1 MTDVKRQSLGRGLD
15 SLIPKNLETESTGY
29 QMVSTDLLRPNPSQ
43 PRKQFEQGALEELAE
58 SIRQNGVIQPL
69 IVRKENGG
77 FEIVAGERR
86 WRAAKMANLEK
97 LPVVIRTATD
107 QDVAEL
113 TLIENIQREDLN
125 PIEEA
130 EAYEKLS
137 ERFGLTHDEIARKT
151 GKNRSVITNQLR
163 LLKLSDKVKE
173 ALVSGAIT
181 AGHARALLGASSP
194 KEMDSLLGEV
204 LKKDLTVRQTEAL
217 VKKKSRDAGL
227 PAEPVSNEAEEDIF
241 TRELTEELAGK
252 FSTKVTIS
260 RNKTKGKI
268 EIEYYSPEEL
278 ERIVGMLLSRG

>member
-1 MTDVKRQSLGRGLD
+1 MKRRGLGRGLD
-15 SLIPKNLETESTGY
+15 SLIPKSPETESEGY
-29 QMVSTDLLRPNPSQ
+29 RMVNTDLLKPNASQ
-43 PRKQFEQGALEELAE
+43 PRKDFEQSALEELAE
-58 SIRQNGVIQPL
+58 SIRENGVIQPL
-69 IVRKENGG
+69 IVREKNGN

-86 WRAAKMANLEK
+86 WRAAKIAKLEE

-130 EAYEKLS
+130 EAYEKLA

-163 LLKLSDKVKE
+163 LLKLSDKAKE
-173 ALVSGAIT
+173 VLVSGAIT
-181 AGHARALLGASSP
+181 TGHARALLGSSSSE
-194 KEMDSLLGEV
+194 EMDFLLGEV
-204 LKKDLTVRQTEAL
+204 LKKDLTVRGTEAL
-217 VKKKSRDAGL
+217 VKKQSRGAG
-227 PAEPVSNEAEEDIF
+227 PSAEPASEEPEEDIF
-241 TRELTEELAGK
+241 TKELIEELAGK
-252 FSTKVTIS
+252 FATKVKIS

-278 ERIVGMLLSRG
+278 ERIIGMLLSRG

>member
-1 MTDVKRQSLGRGLD
+1 MKRQSLGRGLD
-15 SLIPKNLETESTGY
+15 SLIPKSLETESTGY
-29 QMVSTDLLRPNPSQ
+29 QMVSTDLLKPNPSQ

-58 SIRQNGVIQPL
+58 SIKENGVIQPL
-69 IVRKENGG
+69 IVRKTDGG

-86 WRAAKMANLEK
+86 WRAAKIAKLEK

-137 ERFGLTHDEIARKT
+137 ERFGLTHEDIAKKT

-163 LLKLSDKVKE
+163 LLKLSDKAKE

-181 AGHARALLGASSP
+181 AGHARALLAAASP
-194 KEMDSLLGEV
+194 EEMNSLLGEV
-204 LKKDLTVRQTEAL
+204 LKKDLTVRRTEAL
-217 VKKKSRDAGL
+217 VKKKSRDTER
-227 PAEPVSNEAEEDIF
+227 PAEPALNEVAEDIF
-241 TRELTEELAGK
+241 TRELTEELSGK
-252 FSTKVTIS
+252 FSTKVRIS

-278 ERIVGMLLSRG
+278 ERIIGILLSRG

>member
-1 MTDVKRQSLGRGLD
+1 MKRQSLGRGLD

-86 WRAAKMANLEK
+86 WRAAKIAKLEK

-204 LKKDLTVRQTEAL
+204 LEKDLTVRQTEAL

>member
-1 MTDVKRQSLGRGLD
+1 MKRQSLGKGLD
-15 SLIPKNLETESTGY
+15 SLIPKSLETESTGY
-29 QMVSTDLLRPNPSQ
+29 QMVSTNLFKPNPSQ

-58 SIRQNGVIQPL
+58 SIKENGVIQPL
-69 IVRKENGG
+69 IVRKIDGG

-86 WRAAKMANLEK
+86 WRAAKIAKLEK

-137 ERFGLTHDEIARKT
+137 ERFGLIHDDIAKKT
-151 GKNRSVITNQLR
+151 GKNRSVVTNQLR
-163 LLKLSDKVKE
+163 LLKLSDKAKE

-181 AGHARALLGASSP
+181 AGHARALLAASSP
-194 KEMDSLLGEV
+194 EKMNSLLGEV
-204 LKKDLTVRQTEAL
+204 LKKDLTVRRTEAL
-217 VKKKSRDAGL
+217 VKKKSRDTEQ
-227 PAEPVSNEAEEDIF
+227 PAEPAFNEVAEDIF
-241 TRELTEELAGK
+241 TKELTEELSGK
-252 FSTKVTIS
+252 FSTKVRIS

-278 ERIVGMLLSRG
+278 ERIIGILLSRG

>member
-1 MTDVKRQSLGRGLD
+1 MKKRSLGRGLD

-29 QMVSTDLLRPNPSQ
+29 QMVNTNLLKPNPSQ

-58 SIRQNGVIQPL
+58 SIRENGVIQPL
-69 IVRKENGG
+69 IVRKENDG

-86 WRAAKMANLEK
+86 WRAAKIAKLEE
-97 LPVVIRTATD
+97 LPVVIRAATD

-137 ERFGLTHDEIARKT
+137 ERFGLTHDDIARKT

-163 LLKLSDKVKE
+163 LLKLSDKAKE
-173 ALVSGAIT
+173 ELVSGAIT
-181 AGHARALLGASSP
+181 AGHARALLGASSLE
-194 KEMDSLLGEV
+194 EMDFLLGEV
-204 LKKDLTVRQTEAL
+204 LKKDLTVRRTEAL
-217 VKKKSRDAGL
+217 VKKKSGDAG
-227 PAEPVSNEAEEDIF
+227 PSAEPVSEEPEEDIF

-252 FSTKVTIS
+252 FSTKVRIS

-278 ERIVGMLLSRG
+278 ERIIGILLSRG

>member
-1 MTDVKRQSLGRGLD
+1 MKKRSLGRGLD
-15 SLIPKNLETESTGY
+15 SLIPKSLETESAGY
-29 QMVSTDLLRPNPSQ
+29 QMVSTDLLKPNPSQ

-58 SIRQNGVIQPL
+58 SIKENGVIQPL
-69 IVRKENGG
+69 IVRKINDG

-86 WRAAKMANLEK
+86 WRAAKIAKLEK

-137 ERFGLTHDEIARKT
+137 ERFGLTHDDIAKKT

-163 LLKLSDKVKE
+163 LLKLSDKAKE

-181 AGHARALLGASSP
+181 AGHARALLAAPSP
-194 KEMDSLLGEV
+194 EEMNSLLGEV
-204 LKKDLTVRQTEAL
+204 LKKDLTVRRTEAL
-217 VKKKSRDAGL
+217 VKKKSRDTER
-227 PAEPVSNEAEEDIF
+227 PAEPALSEVAEDIF
-241 TRELTEELAGK
+241 TRELTEELSGK
-252 FSTKVTIS
+252 FSTKVRIS

-278 ERIVGMLLSRG
+278 ERIIGMLLERG

>member
-1 MTDVKRQSLGRGLD
+1 MKRQSLGRGLD
-15 SLIPKNLETESTGY
+15 SLIPKSLETESTGY
-29 QMVSTDLLRPNPSQ
+29 QMVSTDLLKPNPSQ

-58 SIRQNGVIQPL
+58 SIKENGVIQPL
-69 IVRKENGG
+69 IVRKTDGG

-86 WRAAKMANLEK
+86 WRAAKIAKLEK

-137 ERFGLTHDEIARKT
+137 ERFGLTHDDIARKT

-163 LLKLSDKVKE
+163 LLRLSGKAKE
-173 ALVSGAIT
+173 ALVSGSIT
-181 AGHARALLGASSP
+181 AGHARALLAAPSP
-194 KEMDSLLGEV
+194 EEMNSLLGEV
-204 LKKDLTVRQTEAL
+204 LKKDLTVRRTEAL
-217 VKKKSRDAGL
+217 VKKRSRDTEQ
-227 PAEPVSNEAEEDIF
+227 PAEPALNEVAEDIF
-241 TRELTEELAGK
+241 TRELTEELSGK
-252 FSTKVTIS
+252 FSTKVRIS
-260 RNKTKGKI
+260 RSKTKGKI

-278 ERIVGMLLSRG
+278 ERIIGILLSRG

>member
-1 MTDVKRQSLGRGLD
+1 MKRRSLGRGLD
-15 SLIPKNLETESTGY
+15 SLIPKKLETESTGY

-58 SIRQNGVIQPL
+58 SMRENGVIQPL

-86 WRAAKMANLEK
+86 WRAAKMAKLEK

-130 EAYEKLS
+130 EAYRKLS
-137 ERFGLTHDEIARKT
+137 ERFGLTHDDIARKT
-151 GKNRSVITNQLR
+151 GKNRSVITNRLR
-163 LLKLSDKVKE
+163 LLKLSQNAKE

-194 KEMDSLLGEV
+194 EEMDFLLGEV
-204 LKKDLTVRQTEAL
+204 LKKDLTVRGTEAL
-217 VKKKSRDAGL
+217 VKKKSRDAGP
-227 PAEPVSNEAEEDIF
+227 PAEPVSEEPEEDIF

-252 FSTKVTIS
+252 FSTKVKIS

-278 ERIVGMLLSRG
+278 ERIVGILLSRG

>member
-1 MTDVKRQSLGRGLD
+1 MKRQSLGRGLD

-29 QMVSTDLLRPNPSQ
+29 QMVSTDLLKPNPSQ

-58 SIRQNGVIQPL
+58 SIKENGVIQPL
-69 IVRKENGG
+69 IVRKTDGG

-86 WRAAKMANLEK
+86 WRAARIAKLEK

-137 ERFGLTHDEIARKT
+137 ERFGLTHDDIAKKT
-151 GKNRSVITNQLR
+151 GKNRSVVTNQLR
-163 LLKLSDKVKE
+163 LLKLSDKAKE

-181 AGHARALLGASSP
+181 AGHARALLAASSP
-194 KEMDSLLGEV
+194 EEMNSLLGEV
-204 LKKDLTVRQTEAL
+204 LKKDLTVRRTEAL
-217 VKKKSRDAGL
+217 VKKRSRDTER
-227 PAEPVSNEAEEDIF
+227 PAEPALNEVAEDIF
-241 TRELTEELAGK
+241 TRELTEELSGK
-252 FSTKVTIS
+252 FSTKVRIS
-260 RNKTKGKI
+260 RSKTKGKI

-278 ERIVGMLLSRG
+278 ERIIGILLSRG